1 MQINSDILQQIE
13 DVIGPIERTLKTMLD
28 HPNVKPESKDK
39 VTTNLESLNAFKEK
53 YRNVYGVL
61 KGTPRQQ

>member
-13 DVIGPIERTLKTMLD
+13 DVIGPIERTLKTMLE
-28 HPNVKPESKDK
+28 HHNVKPESKRK
-39 VTTNLESLNAFKEK
+39 VAQNLESLNEFKEQ

-61 KGTPRQQ
+61 KDTPRQQ